1 MRSHYA
7 DRRIAANARMTELQ
21 SKLKAASDL
30 IAISI
35 MVMTLY
41 VLFAAPARL
50 LHSSAPNSAREI
62 IAGVAGLAFWGLL
75 LAAINR
81 ALLSP

>member
-21 SKLKAASDL
+21 SKIKNAADL

-35 MVMTLY
+35 MIMSLY
-41 VLFAAPARL
+41 VLFVAPSRL
-50 LHSSAPNSAREI
+50 LNSRLSNRTADI
-62 IAGVAGLAFWGLL
+62 IAGAVGLLFWGLL
-75 LAAINR
+75 LAALNR